1 MGRKKIQTKGYLTG
15 KLLVATPQIQDLR
28 YAHTVIYVCGHDSHG
43 AMGLVVNRLI
53 DSLNFRDLLGQLDIK
68 IPSPLKNVQI
78 HFGGPVELG
87 RGFVLHSTDYQ
98 HESSVEI
105 DKNIALTATIDILRD
120 IACDQGPHHCM
131 MALGYAGWSPGQL
144 EDEIQNNSWLL
155 VDSDEH
161 LIFGKDID
169 SCWIRGMKKLGIDP
183 SMLSAE
189 AGHA

>member
-28 YAHTVIYVCGHDSHG
+28 YSHTVIYVCGHDTNG

-53 DSLNFRDLLGQLDIK
+53 DSLSFKDLLEQLDIT
-68 IPSPLKNVQI
+68 IPASFKDVKI

-105 DKNIALTATIDILRD
+105 DTNIALTATVDILKD
-120 IACDQGPHHCM
+120 IACGQGPARSI

-155 VDSDEH
+155 VDSDEK
-161 LIFGKDID
+161 LIFGKHID
-169 SCWIRGMKKLGIDP
+169 SCWTRGMKKLGIDP
-183 SMLSAE
+183 AMLSAE

>member
-1 MGRKKIQTKGYLTG
+1 MARKKIQTKGYLTG

-28 YAHTVIYVCGHDSHG
+28 YAHTVIYVCGHDTNG

-53 DSLNFRDLLGQLDIK
+53 DSLSFKDLLEQLDIT
-68 IPSPLKNVQI
+68 IPSLFKNVQI

-105 DKNIALTATIDILRD
+105 DQDIALTATIDILKD
-120 IACDQGPHHCM
+120 IACGQGPHRYM

-155 VDSDEH
+155 VDPDEH
-161 LIFGKDID
+161 LIFGQDID

-183 SMLSAE
+183 SMLSSE